1 MGLSGLIRPRLIH
14 DRNLL
19 ELVWLM
25 LADWVY
31 LALFA
36 ALMGLALWRGAHFF
50 GLRRRRDDL
59 ISISIYF
66 PCDIGSI
73 NDVFMVGL
81 DQRCVFMSLSCLFE
95 TD

>member
-1 MGLSGLIRPRLIH
+1 MGLSGLIRTPLIH

-25 LADWVY
+25 LADWVF

-36 ALMGLALWRGAHFF
+36 ALMGLALWRGAHFL

-59 ISISIYF
+59 ISISVYY
-66 PCDIGSI
+66 PWDIGS
-73 NDVFMVGL
+73 VTTCL
-81 DQRCVFMSLSCLFE
+81 WLSSYVVRIHLLILFV
-95 TD
+95 